1 MIFRA
6 VKEAFVWIWL
16 PDETEP
22 VVAGRL
28 EADNG
33 NILFNY
39 GRSYLARIGD
49 SKPAIAI
56 YEPELPLKTGV
67 LPLAEGLRMPGC
79 IRDAAPDAWGRRV
92 IINKKL
98 GLKGAGTDT
107 AALDELTY
115 LLASGSDRIGALD
128 FQHSPTAYVPRTAE
142 NVTLEELMESAE
154 RVEKGVPLTPELD
167 LALFHGSSIGGT
179 RPKALIQEQDKKYV
193 AKFSSATDLYS
204 VVKAEF
210 IAMRLAELA
219 GLNVAPVKLAKA
231 ANKDVLLIERFD
243 RIAKGD
249 KWARKAMVSALT
261 ILRLDDMMARYA
273 SYETLAE
280 IIRHRFTDPKRT
292 LKELFSRL
300 VFNILCGN
308 TDDHG
313 RNHAAFWDG
322 KALTLT
328 PGYDICPQG
337 RSGNEASQAMRI
349 SGDNNLSQLKTCL
362 ASAHNFLLS
371 AEEAGETFDRLTAA
385 IEAHWDAVCEEA
397 ELTEVDRKLLWRRQF
412 FKSLFAGTIATRES
426 SGCTESGRCP
436 CRTARNRRGR
446 PKAGWCAPYAWAL
459 RCK

>member
-1 MIFRA
+1 MTSKTE
-6 VKEAFVWIWL
+6 KEAFVWIWL

-39 GRSYLARIGD
+39 GKSYLDRIGD

-56 YEPELPLKTGV
+56 YEPELPLKAGV
-67 LPLAEGLRMPGC
+67 LPLPEGLTMPGC

-98 GLKGAGTDT
+98 GLKGVGTDT
-107 AALDELTY
+107 AELDELTY
-115 LLASGSDRIGALD
+115 LLESGSDRIGALD
-128 FQHSPTAYVPRTAE
+128 FQRSPTEYVPRTAN
-142 NVTLEELMESAE
+142 NVSMEELIESAE

-167 LALFHGSSIGGT
+167 QALFHASSIGGA
-179 RPKALIQEQDKKYV
+179 RPKALIQNQGKKYV
-193 AKFSSATDLYS
+193 AKFSSSTDLYS

-219 GLNVAPVKLAKA
+219 GLNAAPVKLAKA

-243 RIAKGD
+243 RVPKGD
-249 KWARKAMVSALT
+249 KWARKAVVSVLT
-261 ILRLDDMMARYA
+261 LLCLDDMMARYA
-273 SYETLAE
+273 SYEGLSE
-280 IIRHRFTDPKRT
+280 IIRHRFTDPKHT

-308 TDDHG
+308 TDDHA

-328 PGYDICPQG
+328 PAYDICPQG
-337 RSGNEASQAMRI
+337 RTGNEASQAMLI

-362 ASAHNFLLS
+362 ETAHNFLFS
-371 AEEAGETFDRLTAA
+371 EEEAREIFGNLTAA
-385 IEAHWDAVCEEA
+385 IEQHWDAVCEEA
-397 ELTEVDRKLLWRRQF
+397 ELNEVDKKLLWRRQF
-412 FKSLFAGTIATRES
+412 L
-426 SGCTESGRCP
+426 
-436 CRTARNRRGR
+436 N
-446 PKAGWCAPYAWAL
+446 PYSVEQ
-459 RCK
+459 